1 MEVSTHQMV
10 REPRGD
16 QMKRMR
22 KTYGCPV
29 ELSLDLLG
37 GKWKSIIL
45 ARLKDRPVGY
55 GELRRLISD
64 LSDKVLTER
73 LKGLEAQGLV
83 KRMRTSGQPV
93 RFRYA
98 LTDRGESLRPVLE
111 ALYSWGEQAAAEL
124 NLQIRP
130 TPARE

>member
-1 MEVSTHQMV
+1 
-10 REPRGD
+10 
-16 QMKRMR
+16 MKRMR

-37 GKWKSIIL
+37 GKWKCVIL
-45 ARLKDRPVGY
+45 ARLKDRPLSY

-73 LKGLEAQGLV
+73 LKGLEARGLV
-83 KRMRTSGQPV
+83 TRMRRSGQPARV
-93 RFRYA
+93 RYA
-98 LTDRGESLRPVLE
+98 LTERGESLRPILE
-111 ALYSWGEQAAAEL
+111 ALYSWGEQAAADL
-124 NLQIRP
+124 HLQLRP